1 MSESI
6 IERKFIRDKDKFTV
20 KSEVNETMNEDEFR
34 LAYAQK
40 TKQINDIQDALAQAR
55 YQLSTYKGIEETDEV
70 RRIKEMLVTAE
81 KLKEKDNIIAQIKE
95 LEKQQQKN
103 MKEVHEFTPMIIQLE
118 KERKDKERNDRL
130 SEASKQT
137 TE

>member
-6 IERKFIRDKDKFTV
+6 IERKFVRNGNNFIV

-40 TKQINDIQDALAQAR
+40 TKQINDIQDALAQSK
-55 YQLSTYKGIEETDEV
+55 YQLSTYKDIIETEE
-70 RRIKEMLVTAE
+70 IKKMKEMLVTAE
-81 KLKEKDNIIAQIKE
+81 KLKEKDLVIMQIKE
-95 LEKQQQKN
+95 FEKNMDKI
-103 MKEVHEFTPMIIQLE
+103 MKEVREFTPMIIQLE
-118 KERKDKERNDRL
+118 KDRKDKDRNDRL
-130 SEASKQT
+130 SEASKQA

>member
-1 MSESI
+1 
-6 IERKFIRDKDKFTV
+6 
-20 KSEVNETMNEDEFR
+20 
-34 LAYAQK
+34 
-40 TKQINDIQDALAQAR
+40 
-55 YQLSTYKGIEETDEV
+55 
-70 RRIKEMLVTAE
+70 MLVTAE

-95 LEKQQQKN
+95 LEKQQAKN